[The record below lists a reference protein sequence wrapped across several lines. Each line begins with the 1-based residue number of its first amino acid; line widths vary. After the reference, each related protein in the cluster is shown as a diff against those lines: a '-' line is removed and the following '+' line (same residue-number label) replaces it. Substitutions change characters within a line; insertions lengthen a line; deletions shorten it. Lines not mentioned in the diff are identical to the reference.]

1 MDRTEAIIF
10 IAVVAVCVAL
20 VLVAQIQS
28 RTCPKCG
35 NWRKTKTFRLDS
47 SNMLLPHP
55 VSGERTVI
63 NIYKCQKCGHRWE
76 EQDSEGIE

>member
-35 NWRKTKTFRLDS
+35 DWRKTKRKCS
-47 SNMLLPHP
+47 SAAEILMTHIIKSTALLFWANKICHF
-55 VSGERTVI
+55 S
-63 NIYKCQKCGHRWE
+63 KFH
-76 EQDSEGIE
+76 